1 MNIPLLTIEEVI
13 QLASKKIREEK
24 FHTVEDGRVAD
35 TITERT
41 VRYYVT
47 IGVVRPPLRDGNTSV
62 WTNDHVNDLIRV
74 RRSQYNGEPLKA
86 VRRMLEMDLR
96 QPSRGDFWK
105 TENNAAL
112 RFPIARSQ
120 TLNTVNLQ
128 VNFPSISREQPHTN
142 GWMVRLSPLLHLSGF
157 GAQPSS
163 EEIDKVRIALRDRIE
178 ADMNE
183 NQIINNP
190 INEQDNQ

>member
-1 MNIPLLTIEEVI
+1 MKSQTITTEQLIALVTQKTEHLNIN
-13 QLASKKIREEK
+13 
-24 FHTVEDGRVAD
+24 DGRVAD

-96 QPSRGDFWK
+96 QPSRGDSWK
-105 TENNAAL
+105 AENSAAL
-112 RFPIARSQ
+112 RFPILRSQ
-120 TLNTVNLQ
+120 ALNMGDLQ

-157 GAQPSS
+157 GAQPTS
-163 EEIDKVRIALRDRIE
+163 EEIDKVRVALRDRVE

-190 INEQDNQ
+190 INEKDNQ

>member
-1 MNIPLLTIEEVI
+1 MSSSTLTTQ
-13 QLASKKIREEK
+13 QLIALVTQKTEHLSIN
-24 FHTVEDGRVAD
+24 DGRVAD

-62 WTNDHVNDLIRV
+62 WTTDHVNDLIRV

-105 TENNAAL
+105 TGNNAAL

-120 TLNTVNLQ
+120 TLNAVNLQ

-157 GAQPSS
+157 GAQPTS

>member
-1 MNIPLLTIEEVI
+1 MSSPTLTTQ
-13 QLASKKIREEK
+13 QLIDIVTQKTAKLSVK
-24 FHTVEDGRVAD
+24 DGRVAD
-35 TITERT
+35 NITERT

-74 RRSQYNGEPLKA
+74 RRSQFNGEPLKA

-112 RFPIARSQ
+112 RFPILRS
-120 TLNTVNLQ
+120 TTMNMGNLQ
-128 VNFPSISREQPHTN
+128 VN
-142 GWMVRLSPLLHLSGF
+142 
-157 GAQPSS
+157 
-163 EEIDKVRIALRDRIE
+163 
-178 ADMNE
+178 
-183 NQIINNP
+183 
-190 INEQDNQ
+190 

>member
-1 MNIPLLTIEEVI
+1 MKSPTITTEQLIALVTQKTEHLNI
-13 QLASKKIREEK
+13 S
-24 FHTVEDGRVAD
+24 DGRVAD

-62 WTNDHVNDLIRV
+62 WTTDHVNDLIRV

-128 VNFPSISREQPHTN
+128 LNFPSISREQPHTN
-142 GWMVRLSPLLHLSGF
+142 GWMVRLSPFLHLSGF
-157 GAQPSS
+157 GAQPTSD
-163 EEIDKVRIALRDRIE
+163 EIAKVRIALRDRIE

>member
-1 MNIPLLTIEEVI
+1 MSTSTLTTQ
-13 QLASKKIREEK
+13 QLID
-24 FHTVEDGRVAD
+24 TVAQKTAKLSVKDGRVAD
-35 TITERT
+35 NITERT

-62 WTNDHVNDLIRV
+62 WTTDHVNDLIRV
-74 RRSQYNGEPLKA
+74 RRSQRNGEPLKA
-86 VRRMLEMDLR
+86 VRRMLEMELQ
-96 QPSRGDFWK
+96 QPSRGDFWR

-112 RFPIARSQ
+112 RFPIARTQ
-120 TLNTVNLQ
+120 VLNTANSQ
-128 VNFPSISREQPHTN
+128 VNFLSISHDQPHTN
-142 GWMVRLSPLLHLSGF
+142 GWMVRLSPFLHLSGF
-157 GAQPSS
+157 GAQPTS
-163 EEIDKVRIALRDRIE
+163 EEIDNVRSALRDRIA

>member
-1 MNIPLLTIEEVI
+1 MKSPTITTR
-13 QLASKKIREEK
+13 QLIDLITQKTEHLDIK
-24 FHTVEDGRVAD
+24 DGRVAD
-35 TITERT
+35 IITERT

-74 RRSQYNGEPLKA
+74 RRSQRNGEPLKA
-86 VRRMLEMDLR
+86 VRRMLEMELQ
-96 QPSRGDFWK
+96 QPSHGDFWK
-105 TENNAAL
+105 TENSAAL

-120 TLNTVNLQ
+120 ALNTVNMQ
-128 VNFPSISREQPHTN
+128 VNFPSTFRDQPQSS
-142 GWMVRLSPLLHLSGF
+142 GWMVRLSPFLHLSGF
-157 GAQPSS
+157 GAQPTS
-163 EEIDKVRIALRDRIE
+163 EEVNAVRSALRDRIE

-190 INEQDNQ
+190 TNE

>member
-1 MNIPLLTIEEVI
+1 MSTSTLTTQ
-13 QLASKKIREEK
+13 QLID
-24 FHTVEDGRVAD
+24 TVAQKTAKLSVKDGRVAD
-35 TITERT
+35 NITERT

-62 WTNDHVNDLIRV
+62 WTTDHVNDLIRV
-74 RRSQYNGEPLKA
+74 RRSQRNGEPLKA
-86 VRRMLEMDLR
+86 VRRMLEMELQ
-96 QPSRGDFWK
+96 QPSRGDFWR

-112 RFPIARSQ
+112 RFPIARTQ
-120 TLNTVNLQ
+120 VLNTANSQ
-128 VNFPSISREQPHTN
+128 VNFLSISHDQPHTN
-142 GWMVRLSPLLHLSGF
+142 GWMVRLSPFLHLSGF
-157 GAQPSS
+157 GAQPTS
-163 EEIDKVRIALRDRIE
+163 EEIDNVRSVLRDRIE

>member
-1 MNIPLLTIEEVI
+1 MNSPNLTTQELITRVTQE
-13 QLASKKIREEK
+13 
-24 FHTVEDGRVAD
+24 TVHLSIDDGRVAD

-74 RRSQYNGEPLKA
+74 RKSQRNGEPLKA
-86 VRRMLEMDLR
+86 VRRMLEMELQDPIR
-96 QPSRGDFWK
+96 SEFWK
-105 TENNAAL
+105 SDNNAAM
-112 RFPIARSQ
+112 RFPIARMQSSNVV
-120 TLNTVNLQ
+120 NTRF
-128 VNFPSISREQPHTN
+128 NFLTTAPNQSHSN

-157 GAQPSS
+157 GMQLSRDELDA
-163 EEIDKVRIALRDRIE
+163 VRNALRDRIE
-178 ADMNE
+178 ADIND

-190 INEQDNQ
+190 SNEQDNQQ

>member
-1 MNIPLLTIEEVI
+1 VKSPTITTEQLIALVTQKTEHLNI
-13 QLASKKIREEK
+13 K
-24 FHTVEDGRVAD
+24 DGRVAD

-96 QPSRGDFWK
+96 QPSHGDFWK
-105 TENNAAL
+105 TENTAAL
-112 RFPIARSQ
+112 RFPILRSQ
-120 TLNTVNLQ
+120 ALNMSNLQ

-163 EEIDKVRIALRDRIE
+163 EEIDKVRVALRDRIE

>member
-1 MNIPLLTIEEVI
+1 MSSSTLTTQQLIALVTQKTEHLNIN
-13 QLASKKIREEK
+13 
-24 FHTVEDGRVAD
+24 DGRVAD

-62 WTNDHVNDLIRV
+62 WTTDHVNDLIRV

-128 VNFPSISREQPHTN
+128 LNFPSISREQPHTN
-142 GWMVRLSPLLHLSGF
+142 GWMVRLSPFLHLSGF
-157 GAQPSS
+157 GAQPTS

-183 NQIINNP
+183 SQIINNP

>member
-1 MNIPLLTIEEVI
+1 MSSPTLTTQ
-13 QLASKKIREEK
+13 QLIDIVTQKTAKLS
-24 FHTVEDGRVAD
+24 VNDGRVAD

-62 WTNDHVNDLIRV
+62 WTTDHVNDLIRV
-74 RRSQYNGEPLKA
+74 RRSQRNGEPLKA
-86 VRRMLEMDLR
+86 VRRMLEIDLQ
-96 QPSRGDFWK
+96 QPSHSDYWK
-105 TENNAAL
+105 SENNASL
-112 RFPIARSQ
+112 RFPIARTQ
-120 TLNTVNLQ
+120 ALNSVNLQ

-142 GWMVRLSPLLHLSGF
+142 GWMVRLSPFLHLSGF
-157 GAQPSS
+157 GAQPTS
-163 EEIDKVRIALRDRIE
+163 EEIDKVRSALRDRIK

-183 NQIINNP
+183 NQTINNP

>member
-1 MNIPLLTIEEVI
+1 MKSPTITTR
-13 QLASKKIREEK
+13 QLIDLITQKTEHLDIK
-24 FHTVEDGRVAD
+24 DGRVAD
-35 TITERT
+35 IITERT

-62 WTNDHVNDLIRV
+62 WTTDHVNDLIRV

-86 VRRMLEMDLR
+86 VRRMLEMELQ

-105 TENNAAL
+105 TENSAAL

-120 TLNTVNLQ
+120 TLHTVNLQ
-128 VNFPSISREQPHTN
+128 VNFPSISRDQPHSN
-142 GWMVRLSPLLHLSGF
+142 GWMVRLSPLLYLSGF
-157 GAQPSS
+157 GSPPTS
-163 EEIDKVRIALRDRIE
+163 EEVDKVRSALRDRIE
-178 ADMNE
+178 AGMNE
-183 NQIINNP
+183 TQIINHP

>member
-1 MNIPLLTIEEVI
+1 MSSSTLTTQQLIALVTQKTEHLNIN
-13 QLASKKIREEK
+13 
-24 FHTVEDGRVAD
+24 DGRVAD

-62 WTNDHVNDLIRV
+62 WTTDHVNDLIRV

-86 VRRMLEMDLR
+86 VRRMLEIDLR

-128 VNFPSISREQPHTN
+128 LNFPSISREQPHTN

-183 NQIINNP
+183 SQIINNP

>member
-1 MNIPLLTIEEVI
+1 MKSPTITTEQLIALVTQKTEHLNIN
-13 QLASKKIREEK
+13 
-24 FHTVEDGRVAD
+24 DGRVAD

-86 VRRMLEMDLR
+86 VRRMLEMDLQ

-112 RFPIARSQ
+112 RFPILRSQ

-157 GAQPSS
+157 GAQPTS
-163 EEIDKVRIALRDRIE
+163 EEIDKVRVALRDRIE

>member
-1 MNIPLLTIEEVI
+1 
-13 QLASKKIREEK
+13 
-24 FHTVEDGRVAD
+24 
-35 TITERT
+35 
-41 VRYYVT
+41 
-47 IGVVRPPLRDGNTSV
+47 
-62 WTNDHVNDLIRV
+62 V

-96 QPSRGDFWK
+96 QPSLGDFWK

-112 RFPIARSQ
+112 RFPILRSQ
-120 TLNTVNLQ
+120 ALNMSNLQ

-163 EEIDKVRIALRDRIE
+163 EEIDKVRVALRDRIE

>member
-1 MNIPLLTIEEVI
+1 MKSQTITTEQLIALVTQKTEHLNIN
-13 QLASKKIREEK
+13 
-24 FHTVEDGRVAD
+24 DGRVAD

-62 WTNDHVNDLIRV
+62 WTTDHVNDLIRV

-96 QPSRGDFWK
+96 QPSRGDSWK
-105 TENNAAL
+105 AENNAAL
-112 RFPIARSQ
+112 RFPILRST
-120 TLNTVNLQ
+120 TLNMGDLQ

-163 EEIDKVRIALRDRIE
+163 EEIDKVRIALHDRIE